1 MNSKLSLILI
11 ALVAVFSSV
20 THAAGIGQFS
30 VTAYGNFKR
39 VFHTGDA
46 SGNVGLVSVPA
57 SPGMYGVGALAD
69 LRGEIL
75 IWDGK
80 VFVTRGESITGSVEP
95 PGPQDQAALLVT
107 GRIKGWRQITAPREL
122 AQTEFEQFVVDTA
135 RKMGIDIT
143 KPFPFVAR
151 GEITNYLWH
160 VVTGSTKQHGGAS
173 QAQQGHADS
182 RTFSGAKTVGVL
194 VGFYSAEE
202 LEGVIS
208 HPGER
213 FHIHYADNDV
223 KISGHLDQFG
233 IGKGLALLLPK
244 Q

>member
-11 ALVAVFSSV
+11 ALVAVVSSIS
-20 THAAGIGQFS
+20 HAAGIGPFGI
-30 VTAYGNFKR
+30 TAYGNFKR

-46 SGNVGLVSVPA
+46 SGSVVLASVPA
-57 SPGMYGVGALAD
+57 SPGVYGVGALAD

-95 PGPQDQAALLVT
+95 PRPQDQAALLVT
-107 GRIKGWRQITAPREL
+107 GRVKGWHQVAAPREL
-122 AQTEFEQFVVDTA
+122 AQREFEQFVVDAA

-151 GEITNYLWH
+151 GEVTNYLWH
-160 VVTGSTKQHGGAS
+160 VVTGSSKQPGGAS
-173 QAQQGHADS
+173 QAQQGHANS

-213 FHIHYADNDV
+213 FHIHYADKDV

-233 IGKGLALLLPK
+233 VGKGLALLLPK

>member
-11 ALVAVFSSV
+11 ALVAVVSSIS
-20 THAAGIGQFS
+20 HAAGIGPFGI
-30 VTAYGNFKR
+30 TAYGNFKR

-46 SGNVGLVSVPA
+46 SGSVVLASVPA
-57 SPGMYGVGALAD
+57 SPGVYGVGALAD

-80 VFVTRGESITGSVEP
+80 VFVSRGQSITGSVEP
-95 PGPQDQAALLVT
+95 PGPHDQAALLVT
-107 GRIKGWRQITAPREL
+107 GRVKGWRQVTAPREL
-122 AQTEFEQFVVDTA
+122 AQREFEQFVVDTA
-135 RKMGIDIT
+135 RKMGIDST

-151 GEITNYLWH
+151 GEVTNYLWH

-213 FHIHYADNDV
+213 FHIHYADNDI
-223 KISGHLDQFG
+223 KISGHLDRFG
-233 IGKGLALLLPK
+233 VGKGLALLLPK

>member
-11 ALVAVFSSV
+11 ALVAVVSSI
-20 THAAGIGQFS
+20 TYAAGLGQFG

-39 VFHTGDA
+39 LSHTGDA
-46 SGNVGLVSVPA
+46 SGNVVLVSVPA
-57 SPGMYGVGALAD
+57 SPGVYGVGALAD

-107 GRIKGWRQITAPREL
+107 GRVKGWHQAAAPHDM
-122 AQTEFEQFVVDTA
+122 AQREFERFVIDTA
-135 RKMGIDIT
+135 RKIGIDIS

-151 GEITNYLWH
+151 GEVTNYLWH
-160 VVTGSTKQHGGAS
+160 VVTGSSKQHGGAS
-173 QAQQGHADS
+173 QQQQGHANN

-213 FHIHYADNDV
+213 FHIHYADNDI

-233 IGKGLALLLPK
+233 VGKGFALLLPK